1 MTQLG
6 VNSSYWGESLY
17 LGKEFYLLSSAY
29 ALNYFLFVLIILRLL
44 VPLQPKPKQ
53 CRIMTTLAQ
62 RITDTPMAP
71 YMGLIRGMSLEEKQ
85 VVVAFIVDS
94 MKEQEPKN
102 NAEIIREKY
111 RRLQV
116 SPELRRLRGCIKL
129 TEEDL
134 KDERTQYILNR

>member
-1 MTQLG
+1 
-6 VNSSYWGESLY
+6 
-17 LGKEFYLLSSAY
+17 
-29 ALNYFLFVLIILRLL
+29 
-44 VPLQPKPKQ
+44 
-53 CRIMTTLAQ
+53 
-62 RITDTPMAP
+62 MAP
-71 YMGLIRGMSLEEKQ
+71 YVGLIRGMSFEEKQ